1 MRTNLIGKEILDYKI
16 VEIIGAGSF
25 ANVYKAVKKNKSG
38 EYIRALKHITVP
50 NEKQYRSVLNSM
62 GGDVSKAN
70 DYFDTMLEN
79 IVGEIKILNNLT
91 EKGIKNVV
99 RYYEN
104 KIDESDD
111 PKRYDVFIFMEYLTP
126 LEKYIDD
133 NNFTV
138 LNVVNMGL
146 DILNGLKVCH
156 ENGIIHRDIKED
168 NIFLTGD
175 GVCKIGDFGVSKELK
190 GNTLA
195 ESVKGTP
202 NYLAPEVQLGKGG
215 YTQSVDLY
223 SLGIVLYRLLNYS
236 RNPFLPQY
244 PEPYFSEDEDKAYEK
259 RMNFEQP
266 DLPYLGGNAIGQ
278 VIIKAILRKEDR
290 YKTAEEF
297 YVALKDAFE
306 KTEDF
311 ILEQQIGIDK
321 LPTEDN
327 GCSSK
332 NDLEGTVGVEFEP
345 AFTEGPNKNIEQKN
359 ILPFARTI
367 DNGIDN
373 QGKQK
378 MDSSNDIRKEPE
390 AIDKNIVA
398 QFYFVIPI
406 ILLLVGVGAY
416 FIIIPELYG
425 KGVSLI
431 ECLVYAPVKIINDLR
446 TPSIVFSNINY
457 LIGITLF
464 WWLWLASFITSLF
477 FLGKQLQN
485 KKGDKVGTVCFK
497 RIEICAILQEVYLK
511 LKDETSIDRS
521 ILRKLLIDIKSLE
534 EYIAAEKEFG
544 YGGEAITK
552 QELLIIDSVN
562 CINQL
567 VNAVN
572 LRSGTAD
579 LVVLDNEMKKLKNLL
594 LVRSRLN

>member
-1 MRTNLIGKEILDYKI
+1 MQTNLIGKEILDYKI
-16 VEIIGAGSF
+16 VEIIGTGSF
-25 ANVYKAVKKNKSG
+25 ATVYKAIKKNKSG

-104 KIDESDD
+104 KIDESDA

-146 DILNGLKVCH
+146 DILEGLKVCH
-156 ENGIIHRDIKED
+156 ENGIIHRDVKED
-168 NIFLTGD
+168 NIFLTMD

-190 GNTLA
+190 GNSLA

-223 SLGIVLYRLLNYS
+223 SLGIVMYRLLNYS

-244 PEPYFSEDEDKAYEK
+244 PEPYFSKDEDKAYEK
-259 RMNFEQP
+259 RMKCEQP

-278 VIIKAILRKEDR
+278 VIIKAILSKEER

-297 YVALKDAFE
+297 YFALKDAFE

-311 ILEQQIGIDK
+311 ILEKEIGIDK
-321 LPTEDN
+321 LKKEDN
-327 GCSSK
+327 SYVSK
-332 NDLEGTVGVEFEP
+332 NDLVGTVGVEFEP
-345 AFTEGPNKNIEQKN
+345 SFTEVSNKNVEQKN
-359 ILPFARTI
+359 ILPFTRTI
-367 DNGIDN
+367 DNDIDN
-373 QGKQK
+373 QGKQNFDRSK
-378 MDSSNDIRKEPE
+378 DIRKEPE
-390 AIDKNIVA
+390 AIDKNIVT

-406 ILLLVGVGAY
+406 ILLLIGVGAY
-416 FIIIPELYG
+416 FIIMPELYG

-431 ECLVYAPVKIINDLR
+431 ECFIYAPVRIINALR
-446 TPSIVFSNINY
+446 TPSVVFSNINY

-485 KKGDKVGTVCFK
+485 KKSNRVSTIGIKK
-497 RIEICAILQEVYLK
+497 MEICVMLQEAYLN
-511 LKDETSIDRS
+511 LKKKSSIDKS
-521 ILRKLLIDIKSLE
+521 ILRKLVIDLKSLE

-562 CINQL
+562 YINNL
-567 VNAVN
+567 VNIGN
-572 LRSGTAD
+572 MRNGTTD
-579 LVVLDNEMKKLKNLL
+579 LVALDNEMKKLKNLL